1 MREENQRTVR
11 IKIATTLLIAFVASM
26 VTVQAHSVTRDSI
39 GLEVRDGQEMIVH
52 RIAAKQTYFGISRLY
67 NVQVASLIEAN
78 NNKPLKIG
86 DTLFVPTGR
95 MRTSPS
101 AEPAADT
108 AANTDADDTPVPL
121 TDEEIGEYTVYKVGP
136 KETLFAVSQRFR
148 TSVSSIKRANG
159 LTSDAIQNGM
169 LLKVPHNEIPE
180 PPAVA
185 EAGPDLGD
193 ILVDGETEG
202 SVAPQPN
209 RFGIREHN
217 DRGVG
222 VWMDN
227 LNQDAGNMLALH
239 QTAPVGTVIKITNP
253 MTKLTTFV
261 KVVGKFAENAET
273 RDALIVI
280 SKSAASQIGVLD
292 RRFQIEIAYG
302 APVPN

>member
-1 MREENQRTVR
+1 MREQHHR
-11 IKIATTLLIAFVASM
+11 IAANKLAVALLIAFVASAM
-26 VTVQAHSVTRDSI
+26 LPKAHAAPRDSI
-39 GLEVRDGQEMIVH
+39 GIEIRDGQEMIVH
-52 RIAAKQTYFGISRLY
+52 RIKAKETYFGVSRQY
-67 NVQVASLIEAN
+67 NVPVASIIDAN
-78 NNKPLKIG
+78 SNKPLKIG

-95 MRTSPS
+95 TRPEPS
-101 AEPAADT
+101 ADAVADT
-108 AANTDADDTPVPL
+108 VSDETPTPM
-121 TDEEIGEYTVYKVGP
+121 TDEEIGEYTLFKVGP

-148 TSVSSIKRANG
+148 ISIASIKRANG
-159 LTSDAIQNGM
+159 LTSDTIQNGM

-180 PPAVA
+180 PPAIA
-185 EAGPDLGD
+185 EAGPDLSD
-193 ILVDGETEG
+193 ILVDGEIEIDDPN
-202 SVAPQPN
+202 APQPN

-227 LNQDAGNMLALH
+227 LNQESGNMLALH

-302 APVPN
+302 SPVSN

>member
-1 MREENQRTVR
+1 MREQKQRTVK
-11 IKIATTLLIAFVASM
+11 IKLATTLLITFVASI
-26 VTVQAHSVTRDSI
+26 VTVQAHSAARDSI
-39 GLEVRDGQEMIVH
+39 GLEVRGGQEMIVH
-52 RIAAKQTYFGISRLY
+52 RITAKQTYFGISRLY

-95 MRTSPS
+95 MRTSAA
-101 AEPAADT
+101 AEPVAEAVT
-108 AANTDADDTPVPL
+108 EDTPAPL
-121 TDEEIGEYTVYKVGP
+121 SDEEIGEYTVYKVGA

-148 TSVSSIKRANG
+148 TSISSIQRANG
-159 LTSDAIQNGM
+159 LMSDTIQNGM

-180 PPAVA
+180 PPTVVD
-185 EAGPDLGD
+185 AGPDLGD
-193 ILVDGETEG
+193 ILVDGETEEI
-202 SVAPQPN
+202 ATPQPN

-217 DRGVG
+217 ERGIG
-222 VWMDN
+222 VWMEN
-227 LNQDAGNMLALH
+227 LNQEAGNMLALH
-239 QTAPVGTVIKITNP
+239 QSAPVGTVIKITNP

>member
-1 MREENQRTVR
+1 MREENQRAVR
-11 IKIATTLLIAFVASM
+11 IKLAITLLIATMASA
-26 VTVQAHSVTRDSI
+26 VTVQAHSAARDSI
-39 GLEVRDGQEMIVH
+39 GVEVRNGEEMIVH
-52 RIAAKQTYFGISRLY
+52 RIKAKQTYFGISRLY
-67 NVQVASLIEAN
+67 NTSVASLIEAN

-86 DTLFVPTGR
+86 DTLYVPTGR
-95 MRTSPS
+95 IREAAAT
-101 AEPAADT
+101 EPAPDTVAD
-108 AANTDADDTPVPL
+108 NTPVPL
-121 TDEEIGEYTVYKVGP
+121 SDEEIGEYTVYKVGP

-148 TSVSSIKRANG
+148 TSVGSIKRANG
-159 LTSDAIQNGM
+159 LTSDTIQSGL

-180 PPAVA
+180 PPSVD
-185 EAGPDLGD
+185 EASPDLGD
-193 ILVDGETEG
+193 VLVDGETDEA
-202 SVAPQPN
+202 VTPQPN

-227 LNQDAGNMLALH
+227 LNQEAGNMLALH

-302 APVPN
+302 APVEN

>member
-1 MREENQRTVR
+1 MREENQRVVR
-11 IKIATTLLIAFVASM
+11 IKLATTLLIACMASA
-26 VTVQAHSVTRDSI
+26 VTVQAHSVARDSI

-52 RIAAKQTYFGISRLY
+52 RIKAKQTYFGISRLY
-67 NVQVASLIEAN
+67 NVPVASLIEAN

-95 MRTSPS
+95 MREAFA
-101 AEPAADT
+101 AEPVPDGV
-108 AANTDADDTPVPL
+108 ADDTPVPL
-121 TDEEIGEYTVYKVGP
+121 SDEEIGEYTVYKVGAN
-136 KETLFAVSQRFR
+136 ETLYAVSQRFR
-148 TSVSSIKRANG
+148 TSVASIKRANG

-180 PPAVA
+180 PPSIVG
-185 EAGPDLGD
+185 AGPDLGD
-193 ILVDGETEG
+193 VLVDGETDET
-202 SVAPQPN
+202 VTPRPN

-273 RDALIVI
+273 QDALIVI

-302 APVPN
+302 APVEN